1 MEYLFSF
8 GNKSFL
14 GKITFAEEG
23 LDVVFFGACFLSLK
37 SPLDLALEA
46 VLSVLGL
53 EAEPLLI
60 VRPRPRTEA
69 VV

>member
-37 SPLDLALEA
+37 SPDLALEA

-53 EAEPLLI
+53 EAAPLLS

>member
-37 SPLDLALEA
+37 SPDLDLEA

-53 EAEPLLI
+53 EAVPLLI

-69 VV
+69 GV

>member
-8 GNKSFL
+8 GNKFFL

-23 LDVVFFGACFLSLK
+23 LNVVFFGACFLSLE
-37 SPLDLALEA
+37 SPGAALRA

-53 EAEPLLI
+53 EAAPLLI
-60 VRPRPRTEA
+60 VRPRPRPEA
-69 VV
+69 GV